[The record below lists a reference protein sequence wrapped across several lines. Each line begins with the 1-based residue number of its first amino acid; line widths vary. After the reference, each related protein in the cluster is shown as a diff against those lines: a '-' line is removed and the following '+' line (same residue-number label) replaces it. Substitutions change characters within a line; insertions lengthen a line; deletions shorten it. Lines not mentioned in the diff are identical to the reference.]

1 MSKQVVV
8 VGGGVIGLLT
18 AFNLAAKVGQVV
30 VCDQGEVGRE
40 SSWAGGGI
48 VSPLYP
54 WRYSPAVTALAH
66 WSQDFYPQLGERL
79 FASTGVDPEVHT
91 TGLYWLDLDDEAE
104 ALAWAEREQRP
115 LSAVDISAAYDAV
128 PVLGPGFKRAIYMAG
143 VANVRNPRLVK
154 SLKAALLALPNV
166 TLREHCQITGF
177 AEQGGRVTG
186 VQTADGVL
194 AADEVVLSAG
204 AWSGDLLRTL
214 GLELPVEPV
223 KGQMILFKCAED
235 FLPSMVLAKGRYAIP
250 RRDGH
255 ILVGSTLEHAG
266 YDKTP
271 TEEALESLKASAVE
285 LLPELE
291 GATVVA
297 HWAGLRPGSPEGIP
311 YIGPV
316 PGHAGLWLNCGHYRN
331 GLVLAPASCQLFTD
345 LLTGAEPIID
355 PARGLKT
362 VEQGAATSVLLAAS
376 PLVEGVG
383 GRYFE
388 NCNEAVRVDR
398 RGGPGTGGVAPYA
411 LDPANAQRLWEL
423 SLQWTDA

>member
-1 MSKQVVV
+1 MNGARRIAVLLQVLDRQMSKRVVV

-18 AFNLAAKVGQVV
+18 AFNLAAKVGHVV

-91 TGLYWLDLDDEAE
+91 TGLYWLDLDDEAQ

-154 SLKAALLALPNV
+154 SLKAALLAMPNV

-177 AEQGGRVTG
+177 AQQGGRVAG

-204 AWSGDLLRTL
+204 AWSGDLLATL
-214 GLELPVEPV
+214 GLALPVEPV
-223 KGQMILFKCAED
+223 KGQMILFKCAEA

-271 TEEALESLKASAVE
+271 TGDALQSLKASAVE

-355 PARGLKT
+355 PA
-362 VEQGAATSVLLAAS
+362 
-376 PLVEGVG
+376 
-383 GRYFE
+383 
-388 NCNEAVRVDR
+388 
-398 RGGPGTGGVAPYA
+398 PYA
-411 LDPANAQRLWEL
+411 PAGRLG
-423 SLQWTDA
+423 

>member
-18 AFNLAAKVGQVV
+18 AFNLAPKVDQVV

-79 FASTGVDPEVHT
+79 FASTGIDPQVHT

-104 ALAWAEREQRP
+104 ALDWAQREQRP

-154 SLKAALLALPNV
+154 SLKAALLAMPNV
-166 TLREHCQITGF
+166 TLREHCSVSGFCQEGGRITGVHT
-177 AEQGGRVTG
+177 AE
-186 VQTADGVL
+186 GVL
-194 AADEVVLSAG
+194 VADEVVLSAG

-214 GLELPVEPV
+214 GVELPVEPV

-271 TEEALESLKASAVE
+271 TNEALESLKASAVE
-285 LLPELE
+285 LLPALANAE
-291 GATVVA
+291 VVA

-316 PGHAGLWLNCGHYRN
+316 PGHEGLWLNCGHYRN

-345 LLTGAEPIID
+345 LLTGGQPIID
-355 PARGLKT
+355 P
-362 VEQGAATSVLLAAS
+362 V
-376 PLVEGVG
+376 
-383 GRYFE
+383 
-388 NCNEAVRVDR
+388 
-398 RGGPGTGGVAPYA
+398 PYA
-411 LDPANAQRLWEL
+411 PGARLV
-423 SLQWTDA
+423 

>member
-79 FASTGVDPEVHT
+79 FASTGIDPEVHT

-104 ALAWAEREQRP
+104 ALAWAGREQRP

-166 TLREHCQITGF
+166 TLRENCQITGF
-177 AEQGGRVTG
+177 VQQGGRVTG
-186 VQTADGVL
+186 VQTAEGVL

-223 KGQMILFKCAED
+223 KGQMILFKCTED

-271 TEEALESLKASAVE
+271 TEDALESLKASAVE
-285 LLPELE
+285 LLPGLE
-291 GATVVA
+291 GATVVG

-316 PGHAGLWLNCGHYRN
+316 PGHKGLWLNCGHYRN

-355 PARGLKT
+355 PA
-362 VEQGAATSVLLAAS
+362 
-376 PLVEGVG
+376 
-383 GRYFE
+383 
-388 NCNEAVRVDR
+388 
-398 RGGPGTGGVAPYA
+398 PYA
-411 LDPANAQRLWEL
+411 PEGRLG
-423 SLQWTDA
+423 